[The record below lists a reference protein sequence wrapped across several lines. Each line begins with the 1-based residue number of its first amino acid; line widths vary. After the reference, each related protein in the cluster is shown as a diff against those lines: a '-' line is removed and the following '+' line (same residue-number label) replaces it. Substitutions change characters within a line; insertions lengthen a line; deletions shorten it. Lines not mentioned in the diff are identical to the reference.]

1 MLRDK
6 KIRNVINEIKYIL
19 KKRHFADAK
28 VGADALRKTDSD
40 GCRCL

>member
-19 KKRHFADAK
+19 KKDTLQMQKLGQMH
-28 VGADALRKTDSD
+28 
-40 GCRCL
+40 